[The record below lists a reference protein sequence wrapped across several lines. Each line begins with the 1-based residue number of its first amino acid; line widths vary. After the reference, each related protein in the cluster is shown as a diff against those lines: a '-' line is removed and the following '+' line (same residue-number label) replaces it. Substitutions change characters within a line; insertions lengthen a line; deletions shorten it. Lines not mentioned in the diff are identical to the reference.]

1 MGGVAGQEHAPH
13 APAVR
18 HQGMEAV
25 AGLAPQAA
33 FIGREPA
40 RQQAPGG
47 FIGLHRFRVFTRQE
61 HDFPAQVPAGAQQK
75 GGGPRRLAE
84 LRIGFRQARASA
96 LVQQHVDHQPGLVEA
111 QVVMRHADLPAHG
124 RGGAVAADQ
133 VFGARLAGG
142 ARGVAQVDGDTRV
155 VLRERDELATQRQFH
170 RRQFAHLRPQY
181 LLDGRL
187 QEHHRGRPAHR
198 IRRVDHGEPADQL
211 AIHAVVLGSEER
223 CKVRP
228 HRLGHVEVLVD
239 AQDLV
244 VHGEGARLVVNVG
257 EAVDDQYAVTHLA
270 EHAGGRGA
278 RRPEAGDGDVV
289 VLHFNVLAGAL
300 PRPVDQM
307 RSSAAKPTLRC
318 AALSSGV
325 GPVAMPQW
333 SMRPGG
339 HFQSSGVP
347 TR

>member
-1 MGGVAGQEHAPH
+1 M
-13 APAVR
+13 
-18 HQGMEAV
+18 
-25 AGLAPQAA
+25 
-33 FIGREPA
+33 
-40 RQQAPGG
+40 
-47 FIGLHRFRVFTRQE
+47 
-61 HDFPAQVPAGAQQK
+61 
-75 GGGPRRLAE
+75 
-84 LRIGFRQARASA
+84 
-96 LVQQHVDHQPGLVEA
+96 
-111 QVVMRHADLPAHG
+111 
-124 RGGAVAADQ
+124 
-133 VFGARLAGG
+133 
-142 ARGVAQVDGDTRV
+142 
-155 VLRERDELATQRQFH
+155 
-170 RRQFAHLRPQY
+170 
-181 LLDGRL
+181 
-187 QEHHRGRPAHR
+187 
-198 IRRVDHGEPADQL
+198 
-211 AIHAVVLGSEER
+211 
-223 CKVRP
+223 RP
-228 HRLGHVEVLVD
+228 HRLGHAEVLVD

-257 EAVDDQYAVTHLA
+257 EAVNDQYAVTHLA